1 MHHIQQL
8 RKKSNLNFFTKVPFC
23 NIFQNWLGKFQ
34 TINKAR
40 EKSWGQKVC
49 RGTAMYKAY
58 CNTFIQCVHLDRDKN
73 LINDSLRSACQWLQ
87 LINLEITISSKYIPQ
102 LSRAKLILP
111 SSPSTVQSLSLFLR
125 DQYGLTA
132 WWLAFLRGGGSQ
144 QLPVISLL
152 FLSFKS
158 GPLDLMQESWGKKEN
173 EKKKAPLHTFDLL
186 KFNFDLLGICKWT
199 QCRVI
204 CFTYQHLKGIIKSSR
219 WPCFCQCYL
228 CAF

>member
-111 SSPSTVQSLSLFLR
+111 SSPSNIVNWGKAS
-125 DQYGLTA
+125 
-132 WWLAFLRGGGSQ
+132 
-144 QLPVISLL
+144 IKSLL
-152 FLSFKS
+152 GPPRSTASSGTPISSENLTEIVWHGSYVPRLKPLMAPSRTVVRFILNLDFFWWFIFLASVSKIS
-158 GPLDLMQESWGKKEN
+158 HAGTKHP
-173 EKKKAPLHTFDLL
+173 
-186 KFNFDLLGICKWT
+186 
-199 QCRVI
+199 VV
-204 CFTYQHLKGIIKSSR
+204 HLKQTRNIINTER
-219 WPCFCQCYL
+219 LWQDD
-228 CAF
+228 